1 MSQPGFFDLSRRYD
15 LDAKPDPLLALN
27 RLIPG
32 RRSGPNCA
40 LALEETGQRMTPKR
54 VRARLAASSGTRSL
68 CSRTTC
74 FSRSTTSRTTMWN
87 I

>member
-1 MSQPGFFDLSRRYD
+1 MSQPGFFDLSRRYES

-27 RLIPG
+27 RLIPWETF
-32 RRSGPNCA
+32 RPKLRS
-40 LALEETGQRMTPKR
+40 ALEETGQRMT
-54 VRARLAASSGTRSL
+54 SGSAQEPGWPQAVGRGPDVH
-68 CSRTTC
+68 RC